1 MSQDRTDKSIR
12 NIKYALAGQIVNL
25 VTSFVARAIF
35 LRILGA
41 VFLGA
46 NGVFSNILSIL
57 SLAELG
63 IGPALIFS
71 LYEPLVK
78 DDKEKIKQIMHIYK
92 IAYISIGFIIIVAG
106 LAFCPFLNYFIKE
119 DLPNTNIFIAFM
131 LFVLTSAASYFYSY
145 KSALLIAD
153 QKRYIVVKYQYGFY
167 LFITIIQ
174 TIILYITSNY
184 IFYLVSKLIL
194 TFAEHYLVALK
205 ADKVYPYLKEPVEGK
220 LDDKSKTEIVKNIK
234 AMVIHKI
241 ATVLVLSTDNLII
254 SRMLGVLIVGIY
266 SNYVLIISSLNA
278 LIEQVFSSIIA
289 SVGNFRVTETKER
302 SEEVFNTVYF
312 MGFWIFGFST
322 ICLLCLFNPFIS
334 LFFGSEYI
342 FSLPV
347 VLTIVFNFYFT
358 GMRSPSNSFK
368 QAYGLYW
375 QNRYVPIFEI
385 AINLITSIVLCKY
398 IGITGVFLGTII
410 STLTTC
416 FWVEP
421 YILYKYAFEKNINGY
436 MLTYGKYTAIS
447 VAVGAICY
455 FLCSFFSNSFLGFVV
470 KAFICLIFI
479 NSMFVIIFRRSK
491 EYATLKGIV
500 MRKLVRKNIAE

>member
-1 MSQDRTDKSIR
+1 
-12 NIKYALAGQIVNL
+12 
-25 VTSFVARAIF
+25 
-35 LRILGA
+35 
-41 VFLGA
+41 
-46 NGVFSNILSIL
+46 
-57 SLAELG
+57 
-63 IGPALIFS
+63 
-71 LYEPLVK
+71 
-78 DDKEKIKQIMHIYK
+78 
-92 IAYISIGFIIIVAG
+92 
-106 LAFCPFLNYFIKE
+106 
-119 DLPNTNIFIAFM
+119 
-131 LFVLTSAASYFYSY
+131 
-145 KSALLIAD
+145 
-153 QKRYIVVKYQYGFY
+153 
-167 LFITIIQ
+167 
-174 TIILYITSNY
+174 
-184 IFYLVSKLIL
+184 
-194 TFAEHYLVALK
+194 
-205 ADKVYPYLKEPVEGK
+205 
-220 LDDKSKTEIVKNIK
+220 
-234 AMVIHKI
+234 MVIHKI

-334 LFFGSEYI
+334 LFFGGQYI

-470 KAFICLIFI
+470 KAFICVIFI